1 MTIAPPKK
9 IVLIAGEGV
18 LPLEIAR
25 RLHQKGAPP
34 VVVTLRDDPETFAP
48 LSEAVVRLR
57 FPRLGRVVREA
68 KRHGAEALIMAGRVA
83 KRAIYLLPALLD
95 PLTRSVL
102 SRAAPRDDHAL
113 LGAIVAAFEGEGI
126 AVLPYWHILPEFL
139 APEGRLGSRAPTE
152 DELRD
157 IRYGAEILRVTLP
170 CSFGQALVVADRA
183 VVAVEAMEGTD
194 AMVERCGA
202 LSGRGVL
209 VKMMRS
215 DQDVRYDLP
224 TVGPGTVASM
234 RRAGLTCLAVEAG
247 RTLIVEPDRTIRDA
261 DAQGIAIWGIGG
273 TAACP
278 SS

>member
-1 MTIAPPKK
+1 MTIAPAPK

-34 VVVTLRDDPETFAP
+34 VVLTLRDDPETFAP
-48 LSEAVVRLR
+48 LSETVVRLR
-57 FPRLGRVVREA
+57 FPSLGRVVREA
-68 KRHGAEALIMAGRVA
+68 KRHGADRLIMAGRVA

-95 PLTRSVL
+95 PLTCSVL
-102 SRAAPRDDHAL
+102 SRAARDDHAL

-126 AVLPYWHILPEFL
+126 AVLPYWQILPEFL
-139 APEGRLGSRAPTE
+139 APEGHLGSRAPTE

-194 AMVERCGA
+194 AMIERCGA

-247 RTLIVEPDRTIRDA
+247 RTLIVDPDRTIRDA

>member
-1 MTIAPPKK
+1 MTIASAPK
-9 IVLIAGEGV
+9 IVLIAGEGA

-48 LSEAVVRLR
+48 LSETVVRLR
-57 FPRLGRVVREA
+57 FPSLGRVVREA
-68 KRHGAEALIMAGRVA
+68 KRHGADRLIMAGRVA
-83 KRAIYLLPALLD
+83 KRAIYLLPAFLD

-102 SRAAPRDDHAL
+102 SRAARDDHAL

-126 AVLPYWHILPEFL
+126 AVLPYWQILPEFL
-139 APEGRLGSRAPTE
+139 APEGHLGSRAPTE

-261 DAQGIAIWGIGG
+261 DAQGIAVWGIEG